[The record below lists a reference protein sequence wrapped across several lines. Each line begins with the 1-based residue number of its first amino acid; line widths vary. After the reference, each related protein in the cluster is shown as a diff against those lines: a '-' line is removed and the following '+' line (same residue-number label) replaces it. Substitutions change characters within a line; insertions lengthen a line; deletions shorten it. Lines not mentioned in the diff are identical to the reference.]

1 MPPVLSSWIHISF
14 SSYTSSNS
22 DFRELWVNSL
32 SCVCCFQCFN
42 LSSHSDDNACGC
54 VCYCGQNFP
63 SGLSK
68 FYSIG
73 FSICCHL
80 QKISDLIYI
89 PFNVVCIFFLLIV
102 FEHFSLS
109 LVGQTF
115 IMFLVFSLL
124 LFILFGIWRLFDFA
138 LIFKSLSY

>member
-14 SSYTSSNS
+14 SSSTSSNS

-42 LSSHSDDNACGC
+42 LSSNSDDNACGC

-68 FYSIG
+68 YYSIG
-73 FSICCHL
+73 FSIYCHL
-80 QKISDLIYI
+80 QKIYYLIYI

-102 FEHFSLS
+102 FEHFSLY

-115 IMFLVFSLL
+115 ITMFLVFSLL
-124 LFILFGIWRLFDFA
+124 LFNLFGI
-138 LIFKSLSY
+138 